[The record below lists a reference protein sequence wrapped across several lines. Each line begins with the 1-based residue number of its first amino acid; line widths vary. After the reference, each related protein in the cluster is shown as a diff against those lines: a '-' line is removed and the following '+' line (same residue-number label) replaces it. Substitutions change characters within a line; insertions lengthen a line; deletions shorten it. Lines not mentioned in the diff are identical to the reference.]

1 MKAAFLLSIL
11 LLGGGIAEA
20 QAPRG
25 SDAAALASARAEAR
39 AAAERSERLEAQARR
54 ATGQAQRARAA
65 AEAAAARI
73 ESAEAGLTAAE
84 RRIAIVARL
93 RSAHRARLAE
103 RQRPLVRL
111 TAALQVMARRPAA
124 LALVQRGSVEDI
136 VRVRALLAAT
146 LPQIRRRTAALRAEL
161 ERSEN
166 LQRQARM
173 ARVELLESR
182 ADLQRRRAELAAF
195 ESEQRARS
203 QALSGRALT
212 ESDRALVLGEEAR
225 ALARRIGNRDQ
236 QARLAA
242 SLAALPPPLPRPG
255 SGNAPPSMESL
266 PYRLP
271 VDGRLLTGVGEISDG
286 GVHARG
292 LTFAT
297 EAGARILAPARGRV
311 LHAAPFRRYDYVV
324 IIDHGGGWL
333 TVITDLATARVSA
346 GQIVARDDLLGFAG
360 EDSPQV
366 TVELRRNGRPVPLAQ
381 FVAT

>member
-166 LQRQARM
+166 LQR
-173 ARVELLESR
+173 
-182 ADLQRRRAELAAF
+182 RRAELAAF

-203 QALSGRALT
+203 QALSGLALT

-255 SGNAPPSMESL
+255 SGNAPPSTESL

>member
-1 MKAAFLLSIL
+1 
-11 LLGGGIAEA
+11 
-20 QAPRG
+20 
-25 SDAAALASARAEAR
+25 
-39 AAAERSERLEAQARR
+39 
-54 ATGQAQRARAA
+54 
-65 AEAAAARI
+65 
-73 ESAEAGLTAAE
+73 
-84 RRIAIVARL
+84 
-93 RSAHRARLAE
+93 
-103 RQRPLVRL
+103 
-111 TAALQVMARRPAA
+111 
-124 LALVQRGSVEDI
+124 
-136 VRVRALLAAT
+136 
-146 LPQIRRRTAALRAEL
+146 
-161 ERSEN
+161 
-166 LQRQARM
+166 M

-203 QALSGRALT
+203 QALSGLALT

-242 SLAALPPPLPRPG
+242 SLASLPPPLPRPG
-255 SGNAPPSMESL
+255 SGNAPPSTESL